1 MMYEAALGCGM
12 AVGPLVGG
20 VLGSGSWR
28 YPFFG
33 VAFLM
38 FCGFIALAVLLP
50 ETEKPKRKVGLW
62 EGVKAL
68 SNHKLRSVGLIALLY
83 NFGFFTLLAYA
94 PFLLIGYSGVCFW
107 LLLRFSLHR
116 LLSGSLRLIG
126 QF

>member
-1 MMYEAALGCGM
+1 MAL
-12 AVGPLVGG
+12 
-20 VLGSGSWR
+20 SI
-28 YPFFG
+28 FG

-94 PFLLIGYSGVCFW
+94 PFLLIGYSELEVGFVFLAGVCFW

>member
-1 MMYEAALGCGM
+1 MAL
-12 AVGPLVGG
+12 
-20 VLGSGSWR
+20 SI
-28 YPFFG
+28 FG

-94 PFLLIGYSGVCFW
+94 PFLLIGYSELEVGLYFW
-107 LLLRFSLHR
+107 LGCA
-116 LLSGSLRLIG
+116 SGYCFDFRCTGS
-126 QF
+126 